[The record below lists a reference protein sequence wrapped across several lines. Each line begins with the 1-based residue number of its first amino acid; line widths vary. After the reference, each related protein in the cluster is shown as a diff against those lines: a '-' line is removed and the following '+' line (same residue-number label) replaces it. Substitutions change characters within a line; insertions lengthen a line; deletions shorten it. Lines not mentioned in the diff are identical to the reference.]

1 MIDLILEYAPYA
13 LTILN
18 ALISFLTYRRTGK
31 VVKTK
36 NISEFIPRTF
46 EEVKKDELLK
56 LSEFHRRCAEELES
70 SCCMDKSDYVPC
82 SWDEAEKIVAQWKKE
97 V

>member
-36 NISEFIPRTF
+36 AVSEFIPRTF
-46 EEVKKDELLK
+46 EDVKKEEVLK
-56 LSEFHRRCAEELES
+56 LSEFHKQCAAELEAHFKE
-70 SCCMDKSDYVPC
+70 DK
-82 SWDEAEKIVAQWKKE
+82 
-97 V
+97 